1 MAHALLSP
9 KEPPS
14 FHVERPNGSSSFVLT
29 ADHASNR
36 VPAQLGDLGLSA
48 PELARHIGWDIGIA
62 RVGHYLSEALDACLV
77 MQQYSRLVIDCNRPP
92 GSPGSVLEVSERT
105 RIPGN
110 ESVTDEQRK
119 LRESEVFWPYHNRIR
134 AALDERSARG
144 QRSVMIALHSF
155 TPDYMDERRSV
166 EIGVLFERDARLA
179 EPLLRLLRA
188 EPELNVGENAP
199 YAMSLST
206 DFTMTT
212 HAIDRGFLHVELE
225 IRQDLIGEDAQC
237 AAWAQRLARWLPA
250 ALELADLADK
260 A

>member
-1 MAHALLSP
+1 MPYALLSP
-9 KEPPS
+9 KEPPA
-14 FHVERPNGSSSFVLT
+14 FHVERPHGSSSFVLV

-36 VPAQLGDLGLSA
+36 VPAQLGDLGLSV

-62 RVGHYLSEALDACLV
+62 RVGHYLSEALDACFV

-92 GSPGSVLEVSERT
+92 GSPGSILEVSERT

-110 ESVTDEQRK
+110 EGVSAEQRK
-119 LRESEVFWPYHNRIR
+119 ARESEVFWPYQNRIR
-134 AALDERSARG
+134 DVIDERNTRG
-144 QRSVMIALHSF
+144 QSSVMIALHSF
-155 TPDYMDERRSV
+155 TPVYMDERRSV
-166 EIGVLFERDARLA
+166 EIGVLYESDQRLA
-179 EPLLRLLRA
+179 GPLLRVLHA
-188 EPELNVGENAP
+188 EPGLNVGDNAP

-212 HAIDRGFLHVELE
+212 HAVARGLMHVELE

-237 AAWAQRLARWLPA
+237 AAWAERLSRWLPA
-250 ALELADLADK
+250 ALELAEK